1 MGVFDRVVLTIFAL
15 SNALLSA
22 LLLAVLLGWT
32 APLAYLESYLQEPR
46 GQWLLGVLAA
56 IMLVISSRFLYYGMR
71 RPGQRRSLV
80 HEGPLGETTISLAAV
95 ESLVAKVVRQIR
107 GVREIRPRVYILNG
121 NVHVLIRAVVGSDVS
136 VPEWSEEVQRT
147 VRNQVRTIVGVDVA
161 QVRVFVGNISNEPR
175 RGRLD

>member
-32 APLAYLESYLQEPR
+32 APLLYLGSYLQEPR
-46 GQWLLGVLAA
+46 DQWLLGSLAA
-56 IMLVISSRFLYYGMR
+56 IMLAVSSRFLYYGMR
-71 RPGQRRSLV
+71 RPRQRRSLV
-80 HEGPLGETTISLAAV
+80 HEGPLGETTISLGAV
-95 ESLVAKVVRQIR
+95 ESLVAKVVRQLR
-107 GVREIRPRVYILNG
+107 GVREIRPRVHLLDG
-121 NVHVLIRAVVGSDVS
+121 NVHVFIRAVVGSDVC

-161 QVRVFVGNISNEPR
+161 QVRVLVSNISSEPR
-175 RGRLD
+175 RGRLE